1 MEVFHINRF
10 EATHILWALSSFFL
24 THIVATAIYNL
35 FFHPL
40 RKYPGPKHAA
50 INGLVYWIVAAQGDI
65 VTWVQKIHREYGD
78 VVRIGPNR
86 LSYTNPQAWKDI
98 YGPRVGHRKANSK
111 DVMFYGPDASG
122 ERSLISLL
130 DDSAHS
136 KLRRVFSPAF
146 SDKALK
152 AQENLISAYVDQLI
166 SNIRHEASSNGV
178 AQLDMVRMYN
188 CTTFDI
194 MGDLCFGES
203 LGLLKNSEY
212 SPWLKVVFS
221 SIKAGGVSQFL
232 LEYPTLGRFARALMP
247 KSLAEK
253 AQINFRHSAD
263 RVDKRLAR
271 ETDKPDIWNLVLQ
284 REERLTLSQM
294 YANSGLVMI
303 AGSETTAT
311 LLSGLT
317 YYLLTNPDKLKKLVD
332 EVRGLES
339 EDQLNLDDLPRLKYM
354 AACFEE
360 GLRVYPPV
368 PIGLPREIPE
378 GGNTILGEW
387 LPAKTRV
394 SVHQWSTYRSPQN
407 FKDPDSF
414 VPERWLPGSG
424 YDDDK
429 KDALNPF
436 SLGPRN
442 CIGKKYG

>member
-40 RKYPGPKHAA
+40 RKYPGPKYAA

-111 DVMFYGPDASG
+111 DVMFY
-122 ERSLISLL
+122 
-130 DDSAHS
+130 
-136 KLRRVFSPAF
+136 AF

-232 LEYPTLGRFARALMP
+232 LEYPTLGRLTQSLMP

-263 RVDKRLAR
+263 RVDKRLAKDS
-271 ETDKPDIWNLVLQ
+271 DKPDIWNLVLQ
-284 REERLTLSQM
+284 REERLTLRQ
-294 YANSGLVMI
+294 I
-303 AGSETTAT
+303 
-311 LLSGLT
+311 GLT
-317 YYLLTNPDKLKKLVD
+317 FYLLTNQDKLKKLVD

-339 EDQLNLDDLPRLKYM
+339 EDQLNLNNLPRLKYM